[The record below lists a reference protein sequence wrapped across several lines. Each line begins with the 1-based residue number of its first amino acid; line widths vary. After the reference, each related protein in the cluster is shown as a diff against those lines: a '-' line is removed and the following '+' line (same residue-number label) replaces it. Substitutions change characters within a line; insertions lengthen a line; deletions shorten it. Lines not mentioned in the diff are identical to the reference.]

1 MMRGRTLPVVGI
13 LAFVATLLLGWSLM
27 TPGHGARDDIYY
39 DLTLFSEVLSNVKTK
54 YVEQIDSHRLIG
66 AAIAGML
73 DELDP
78 HTQFLDPDEYKEL
91 QIGTEGS
98 FGGLGITIGIRDEVL
113 TVISPIEGTPAYSM
127 GIQPGDQIIEIEGV
141 STRGLS
147 LRDAV
152 RQLRGPA
159 GTRVTI
165 TIRRE
170 GAAEPFEITITR
182 ATINIESVPYKAMV
196 SSDVGYIRLATFNR
210 QSNEELQEAVRELES
225 QGARGIIL
233 DLRNNSGGV
242 LRGAVDVSD
251 NFLPKGN
258 LIVSTK
264 GRTRESNQEFRA
276 RSEADHGDLL
286 VAVLVNGG
294 SASASE
300 IVAGAIQD
308 WDRGIILGTP
318 SFGKGSVQ
326 SVIPLSHDSALK
338 LTTARY
344 YTPSG
349 RCIDDNDQ
357 VPEEAAADTTVED
370 VPPAVDTTEVYH
382 TIGSLERT
390 VYGGGGINPDVTVEF
405 ADFPLIVQSFLRWSA
420 FFEFAVKYTAA
431 HPEIERGFTVDQA
444 MLGDFKEFLKEKE
457 YDFEESDFGEHV
469 DAIRGEIERYIA
481 SDLWGTQGWYDAA
494 LDDDVQVLRAIEL
507 LSNAD
512 DTQHLLALAEAENE
526 GETQTLSGGGGI

>member
-13 LAFVATLLLGWSLM
+13 LAFVASLLLGWSLM

-127 GIQPGDQIIEIEGV
+127 GIQPGDEIIEIERV
-141 STRGLS
+141 STTGLS
-147 LRDAV
+147 LREAV
-152 RQLRGPA
+152 QQLRGPA
-159 GTRVTI
+159 GTQVTI

-170 GAAEPFEITITR
+170 GITEPFEITITR
-182 ATINIESVPYKAMV
+182 ATINIESVPYSAMV
-196 SSDVGYIRLATFNR
+196 SPGVGYVRLATFSR
-210 QSNEELQEAVRELES
+210 QSNEELQEAIRDLES
-225 QGARGIIL
+225 RGARGIIL

-251 NFLPKGN
+251 NFLPKGS

-276 RSEADHGDLL
+276 RSETDHGDLL

-308 WDRGIILGTP
+308 WDRGIILGTET
-318 SFGKGSVQ
+318 FGKGSVQ

-338 LTTARY
+338 LTTAKY

-349 RCIDDNDQ
+349 RCIDTNGHE
-357 VPEEAAADTTVED
+357 PEEMAETTAEGES
-370 VPPAVDTTEVYH
+370 PAIDSTEVYH
-382 TIGSLERT
+382 TIGGLERT

-405 ADFPLIVQSFLRWSA
+405 PDFPLIVQDFLRWSA

-431 HPEIERGFTVDQA
+431 HPDIERDFAVDQA
-444 MLGDFKEFLKEKE
+444 MLDDFRAFLEEKGH
-457 YDFEESDFGEHV
+457 DFDESDFGENV
-469 DAIRGEIERYIA
+469 DLIRGEIERYIA

-494 LDDDVQVLRAIEL
+494 LDDDVQVQSAIEL
-507 LSNAD
+507 LSKAE
-512 DTQHLLALAEAENE
+512 DTHHLLALAQAENE
-526 GETQTLSGGGGI
+526 GEARIVSGRGGS